1 MVMHF
6 VQDDGGRSKYFKG
19 KAGDCVTRAISI
31 ASGVDYR
38 EVYDRLAAGNSL
50 QRGGG
55 KKSARHGIFV
65 KRKWFKEYMAELG
78 FVWTPTMKVGSG
90 CTTHLRT
97 GELPAEGKLVCSLS
111 KHYAAV
117 IDGVIHDT
125 SDPSRNGRRCVY
137 GFWTLGENV

>member
-1 MVMHF
+1 MQF

-19 KAGDCVTRAISI
+19 DADDCVARAISI
-31 ASGVDYR
+31 AGGIDYR
-38 EVYDRLAAGNSL
+38 EVYDRLAAGNSS

-55 KKSARHGIFV
+55 KKSARHGILV
-65 KRKWFKEYMAELG
+65 KRKWFKDYMAELG

-97 GELPAEGKLVCSLS
+97 DELPAKGKLVCSLS
-111 KHYAAV
+111 RHYAAV

-125 SDPSRNGRRCVY
+125 DDPSRGGTRCVY
-137 GFWTLGENV
+137 GYWTLKEDE

>member
-1 MVMHF
+1 MHF

-97 GELPAEGKLVCSLS
+97 GELPAKGKLVCSLS

>member
-1 MVMHF
+1 MQF

-97 GELPAEGKLVCSLS
+97 GDIPAEGKLVCSLS